1 MLAFSVREAL
11 RQAAAA
17 FAPPGLS
24 VDLAS
29 PATPEAVY
37 WAVEQARRSTEHG
50 HVAEGT
56 PGVIPDQPG
65 PDARPMAPFSERV
78 QQTLTRT

>member
-1 MLAFSVREAL
+1 VREAL

-17 FAPPGLS
+17 FGPAGIS

-37 WAVEQARRSTEHG
+37 WAIQQARRSTEHG
-50 HVAEGT
+50 HVAEGA
-56 PGVIPDQPG
+56 PGTEPEQPELG
-65 PDARPMAPFSERV
+65 APPMAPFSERG
-78 QQTLTRT
+78 QHLLSRT